1 MKRSSNLLL
10 SMLLLCMSAMANEE
24 QYSISKNQ
32 ALKTATK
39 HIEGKILSNDIEKKD
54 SNIVY
59 RVKILTKKGVVNI
72 IFIDAN
78 TGDIL

>member
-1 MKRSSNLLL
+1 
-10 SMLLLCMSAMANEE
+10 MSAMANED
-24 QYSISKNQ
+24 QYSISTNQ

-39 HIEGKILSNDIEKKD
+39 HIEGKILSNDIETKD

-78 TGDIL
+78 TGEIL

>member
-1 MKRSSNLLL
+1 
-10 SMLLLCMSAMANEE
+10 MSAIANEE
-24 QYSISKNQ
+24 KYSISTNQ

-39 HIEGKILSNDIEKKD
+39 HIEGKILSNDIETKD

-78 TGDIL
+78 TGEIL